1 MATIEVTEQN
11 LNDTI
16 SQNDIVFLDFWADWC
31 GPCRAFAPVYGSTSE
46 KHPDVVFGKID
57 TEKEQQ
63 LAAAAGI
70 RSIPTLMAFRENVLV
85 FSQPGALNGPQ
96 FEQLVDSVKAL
107 DMEKVHADIA
117 RQQAESASESA
128 AEGTPQQ

>member
-11 LNDTI
+11 LTDTI
-16 SQNDIVFLDFWADWC
+16 SNNEIVFLDFWADWC
-31 GPCRAFAPVYGSTSE
+31 GPCRAFAPVYDQTSE
-46 KHPDVVFGKID
+46 KHSDVVFGKVD

-70 RSIPTLMAFRENVLV
+70 RSIPTLMAFRDNVLV
-85 FSQPGALNGPQ
+85 FSQPGALNGQQ
-96 FEQLVDSVKAL
+96 FEQLVESVKGL

-117 RQQAESASESA
+117 RQKAE
-128 AEGTPQQ
+128 AEAEVAQ

>member
-11 LNDTI
+11 LTDTI
-16 SQNDIVFLDFWADWC
+16 SNNDIVFLDFWADWC
-31 GPCRAFAPVYGSTSE
+31 GPCRAFAPVYDQTSE
-46 KHPDVVFGKID
+46 KHSDVVFGKVD

-70 RSIPTLMAFRENVLV
+70 RSIPTLMAFRDNVLV
-85 FSQPGALNGPQ
+85 FSQPGALNGQQ
-96 FEQLVDSVKAL
+96 FEQLVESVKGL

-117 RQQAESASESA
+117 RQQAE
-128 AEGTPQQ
+128 AEVAQ

>member
-11 LNDTI
+11 LTDTI
-16 SQNDIVFLDFWADWC
+16 SNNEIVFLDFWADWC
-31 GPCRAFAPVYGSTSE
+31 GPCRAFAPVYDQTSE
-46 KHPDVVFGKID
+46 KHSDVVFGKVD

-70 RSIPTLMAFRENVLV
+70 RSIPTLMAFRDNVLV
-85 FSQPGALNGPQ
+85 FSQPGALNGQQ
-96 FEQLVDSVKAL
+96 FEQLVESVKGL

-117 RQQAESASESA
+117 RQKAE
-128 AEGTPQQ
+128 AEADAEVTQ

>member
-11 LNDTI
+11 LTDTI
-16 SQNDIVFLDFWADWC
+16 SNNEIVFLDFWADWC
-31 GPCRAFAPVYGSTSE
+31 GPCRAFAPVYDQTSE
-46 KHPDVVFGKID
+46 KHSDVVFGKVD

-70 RSIPTLMAFRENVLV
+70 RSIPTLMAFRDNVLV
-85 FSQPGALNGPQ
+85 FSQPGALNGQQ
-96 FEQLVDSVKAL
+96 FEQLVESVKGL

-117 RQQAESASESA
+117 RQKAESEVA
-128 AEGTPQQ
+128 Q

>member
-11 LNDTI
+11 LTDTI
-16 SQNDIVFLDFWADWC
+16 SNNEIVFLDFWADWC
-31 GPCRAFAPVYGSTSE
+31 GPCRAFAPVYDQTSE
-46 KHPDVVFGKID
+46 KHSDVVFGKVD

-70 RSIPTLMAFRENVLV
+70 RSIPTLMAFRDNVLV
-85 FSQPGALNGPQ
+85 FSQPGALNGQQ
-96 FEQLVDSVKAL
+96 FEQLVESVKGL

-117 RQQAESASESA
+117 RQQAE
-128 AEGTPQQ
+128 AEVAQ